1 VEKNID
7 KNDLDFFVNFLI
19 NDLYCFGKKEQ
30 EIIKFYKINLENK
43 KIFFKDIQKSKYSLN
58 SLIYKP
64 FIYEISSFSF
74 IKMFNKYIGLKLVQ
88 TKISHTKFY
97 RLFQKFFYNPK
108 AFFNDSKF
116 FKKFK
121 NAN

>member
-1 VEKNID
+1 
-7 KNDLDFFVNFLI
+7 
-19 NDLYCFGKKEQ
+19 
-30 EIIKFYKINLENK
+30 
-43 KIFFKDIQKSKYSLN
+43 YSLN

-74 IKMFNKYIGLKLVQ
+74 IKMFNRYIGLKLVQ

-108 AFFNDSKF
+108 AFFDDSKF
-116 FKKFK
+116 FRKFK